1 LIRPLDGLVRSID
14 YEFQQPELLEA
25 AVTHRSAGSRNNERL
40 EFLGDAALGFVVAEW
55 LFEKF
60 PDASEGQLSR
70 LRASLVKRETLAE
83 VARELDIGDYL
94 RLGSGELKSGGFRRD
109 SILADA
115 LEAILGAILLDRGYA
130 ACHACIHQLFADKV
144 DGLSSGD
151 ELKDPKTLLQEL
163 LQSRRLGLPVYEII
177 SVSGKAHQQHFVVEC
192 RIADLQLS
200 VKGEGGNRRGAE
212 QAAARHAL
220 DKVNPTPGGREG
232 PLGDKVNSGG

>member
-1 LIRPLDGLVRSID
+1 MIRPLDGLIRSLD
-14 YEFQQPELLEA
+14 YEFRQSELLEA

-40 EFLGDAALGFVVAEW
+40 EFLGDAALGFVIAEW

-70 LRASLVKRETLAE
+70 LRASLVKRETLAD
-83 VARELDIGDYL
+83 VARGLDVGDYL

-115 LEAILGAILLDRGYA
+115 LEAILGAILLDRGHE
-130 ACHACIHQLFADKV
+130 ACHACIHRLFASKV
-144 DGLSSGD
+144 DGLSSVD

-163 LQSRRLGLPVYEII
+163 LQSRRLGLPVYEVT

-192 RIADLQLS
+192 QIADLELS
-200 VKGEGGNRRGAE
+200 VTGEGGNRRGAE
-212 QAAARHAL
+212 QAAAQRML
-220 DKVNPTPGGREG
+220 DKVNPASGGREG
-232 PLGDKVNSGG
+232 VLGGKVDSRG

>member
-1 LIRPLDGLVRSID
+1 MLNRPLDGLARSLE
-14 YEFQQPELLEA
+14 YAFRQPELLESA
-25 AVTHRSAGSRNNERL
+25 LTHRSAGSRNNERL
-40 EFLGDAALGFVVAEW
+40 EFLGDAALGFVIAEW
-55 LFEKF
+55 LYEKF

-83 VARELDIGDYL
+83 VARGLDVGDYL

-115 LEAILGAILLDRGYA
+115 LEAILGAILLDRGYPEVHA
-130 ACHACIHQLFADKV
+130 AVHRLFATKMA
-144 DGLSSGD
+144 GLSSAD

-163 LQSRRLGLPVYEII
+163 LQSRKLGLPVYDVI

-192 RIADLQLS
+192 RVADLDLS

-212 QAAARHAL
+212 QAAARNML
-220 DKVNPTPGGREG
+220 NRVGS
-232 PLGDKVNSGG
+232 GD

>member
-1 LIRPLDGLVRSID
+1 LNRPLDGLARSLE
-14 YEFQQPELLEA
+14 YAFRQPELLESA
-25 AVTHRSAGSRNNERL
+25 LTHRSAGSRNNERL
-40 EFLGDAALGFVVAEW
+40 EFLGDAALGFVIAEW
-55 LFEKF
+55 LYEKF

-83 VARELDIGDYL
+83 VARGLDVGDYL

-115 LEAILGAILLDRGYA
+115 LEAILGAILLDRGYPEVHA
-130 ACHACIHQLFADKV
+130 AVHRLFATKMA
-144 DGLSSGD
+144 GLSSAD

-163 LQSRRLGLPVYEII
+163 LQSRKLGLPVYDVI

-192 RIADLQLS
+192 RVADLDLS

-212 QAAARHAL
+212 QAAARNML
-220 DKVNPTPGGREG
+220 NRVGS
-232 PLGDKVNSGG
+232 GD